1 MSWGRILYHACDK
14 ELVSGNQCDSESD
27 HGCLES
33 ELRKRSDPFGAP
45 VVYSA
50 RFASPFP
57 PTPFFLSG
65 NDKILGRTSSC
76 GHTTQVLLRVGDC
89 VEKT

>member
-1 MSWGRILYHACDK
+1 MKWHGRHHSKNIYAKSTLRGWCQDSQGMSWGRILYHACDK

-50 RFASPFP
+50 
-57 PTPFFLSG
+57 
-65 NDKILGRTSSC
+65 
-76 GHTTQVLLRVGDC
+76 
-89 VEKT
+89 